1 MTTALLVPT
10 ALPSA
15 TLAVAS
21 PWASRSLTLPALGN
35 LDAYISAVNRMPLL
49 TLEEEQGAAR
59 RLRDHNDIDA
69 AGQLVMSH
77 LRLVVSIARQYLG
90 YGLPHGDLIQ
100 EGNVGLMKAVK
111 RFDPEQG
118 VRLVSYAMH
127 WIKAEIHEYILKNWR
142 MVKVATT
149 KAQRKLFFNLRSMK
163 QGFRAEAL
171 DGDTHR
177 EAFSD
182 GEVDVV
188 ARDLKVKPEEVREME
203 TRLSGGDVVL
213 DPSPGDDGEDSFGP
227 IAYLA
232 DATHEPT
239 AMIESAQRD
248 VLATEGIATAMSEL
262 DERSR
267 RIVTERWLKVNDDGS
282 GGMTLHELA
291 AEYGVSAERVRQIEV
306 AAMKKMRKALAAFA

>member
-1 MTTALLVPT
+1 MTAITHIHSLAPAAQGWGNTAV
-10 ALPSA
+10 ALP
-15 TLAVAS
+15 
-21 PWASRSLTLPALGN
+21 PLGH
-35 LDAYISAVNRMPLL
+35 LDAYISAVNRMPML
-49 TLEEEQGAAR
+49 TADEERDFAQ
-59 RLRDHNDIDA
+59 RLQQHNDLDA
-69 AGQLVMSH
+69 AGKLVMSH
-77 LRLVVSIARQYLG
+77 LRLVVSVSRQYLG
-90 YGLPHGDLIQ
+90 YGLPHADLIQ

-163 QGFRAEAL
+163 QGFKSDADDAAVHR
-171 DGDTHR
+171 DTLTDH
-177 EAFSD
+177 EI
-182 GEVDVV
+182 DVV
-188 ARDLKVKPEEVREME
+188 ARELNVKREEVMEME

-213 DPSPGDDGEDSFGP
+213 DPTPSDDGEEAYGP

-232 DATHEPT
+232 DARHEPT
-239 AMIESAQRD
+239 AVLEATERD
-248 VLATEGIATAMSEL
+248 VLATEGITQAMAQL

-267 RIVTERWLKVNDDGS
+267 RIVAERWLKVNDDGS

-291 AEYGVSAERVRQIEV
+291 AEYGVSAERIRQIEV
-306 AAMKKMRKALAAFA
+306 AAMKKMRKALEAYA

>member
-1 MTTALLVPT
+1 MSHALAPVATATQGSVAMANPWALVP
-10 ALPSA
+10 P
-15 TLAVAS
+15 
-21 PWASRSLTLPALGN
+21 LGN
-35 LDAYISAVNRMPLL
+35 LDAYISAVNRLPLL
-49 TLEEEQGAAR
+49 TLEQEQQAAR
-59 RLRDHNDIDA
+59 RLRDENDLEA
-69 AGQLVMSH
+69 ASQLVMSH
-77 LRLVVSIARQYLG
+77 LRLVVSISRQYLG

-111 RFDPEQG
+111 RFDPDQG

-127 WIKAEIHEYILKNWR
+127 WIKAEIHEYVLKNWR
-142 MVKVATT
+142 MVKLATT
-149 KAQRKLFFNLRSMK
+149 KAQRKLFFNLRSRK
-163 QGFRAEAL
+163 QGFRADAL

-177 EAFSD
+177 NVLSD
-182 GEVDVV
+182 GEVGVM
-188 ARDLKVKPEEVREME
+188 ARELNVKPEEVREME

-213 DPSPGDDGEDSFGP
+213 DPAPADDGEDSFGP

-239 AMIESAQRD
+239 AVLESAQRD
-248 VLATEGIATAMSEL
+248 QLATEGVAMAMGEL

-267 RIVTERWLKVNDDGS
+267 RIVSERWLKVNDDGS

-306 AAMKKMRKALAAFA
+306 AAMKKMRKALAAYA

>member
-1 MTTALLVPT
+1 MSHTLAPIATAANGSIAVANPWALVP
-10 ALPSA
+10 P
-15 TLAVAS
+15 
-21 PWASRSLTLPALGN
+21 LGN
-35 LDAYISAVNRMPLL
+35 LDAYISAVNRLPLL
-49 TLEEEQGAAR
+49 TLEQEQQAAR
-59 RLRDHNDIDA
+59 RLRDDNDLDA

-77 LRLVVSIARQYLG
+77 LRLVVSISRQYLG

-111 RFDPEQG
+111 RFDPDQG

-142 MVKVATT
+142 MVKLATT
-149 KAQRKLFFNLRSMK
+149 KAQRKLFFNLRSRK
-163 QGFRAEAL
+163 QGFRADAL

-177 EAFSD
+177 EVLSD
-182 GEVDVV
+182 SEVGVM
-188 ARDLKVKPEEVREME
+188 ARELNVKPEEVREME

-213 DPSPGDDGEDSFGP
+213 DPAPGDDGEDSFGP

-239 AMIESAQRD
+239 AVLESAQRD
-248 VLATEGIATAMSEL
+248 ALATEGVARAMGEL

-267 RIVTERWLKVNDDGS
+267 RIVSERWLKVNDDGS

-306 AAMKKMRKALAAFA
+306 AAMKKMRKALAAYA